1 MFELDLDKI
10 LSISYKTIF
19 IYSRMKTLFD
29 IATRLEEER
38 QRLSLD
44 YQTLAERTGLTPLSV
59 RGVLQ
64 GRTAP
69 RTTTLMAIADQLGLE
84 VLLLP
89 KVVASGL
96 QAHTA
101 EEPPPPALSR
111 VDRIVAETS
120 QLAGANVKSAK
131 AKGV

>member
-1 MFELDLDKI
+1 
-10 LSISYKTIF
+10 
-19 IYSRMKTLFD
+19 MKTLSEV
-29 IATRLEEER
+29 AKRLEDER
-38 QRLSLD
+38 RRLMLD
-44 YQTLAERTGLTPLSV
+44 YQALAERTGLTPLSV
-59 RGVLQ
+59 RNVLQ
-64 GRTAP
+64 GRSAP
-69 RTTTLMAIADQLGLE
+69 RITTLMALADPLGLE

-120 QLAGANVKSAK
+120 QLAAAGGKK
-131 AKGV
+131 AKGGQP

>member
-1 MFELDLDKI
+1 
-10 LSISYKTIF
+10 
-19 IYSRMKTLFD
+19 MKTLSE
-29 IATRLEEER
+29 IASRLEEER
-38 QRLSLD
+38 QRLMLD

-59 RGVLQ
+59 RSVLQ

-69 RTTTLMAIADQLGLE
+69 RITTLMAIADQLGLE

-96 QAHTA
+96 QAHTV
-101 EEPPPPALSR
+101 EEPPPALSR

-120 QLAGANVKSAK
+120 QLAGAHIKSTK
-131 AKGV
+131 PKGA

>member
-1 MFELDLDKI
+1 
-10 LSISYKTIF
+10 
-19 IYSRMKTLFD
+19 MKTLFD
-29 IATRLEEER
+29 MASQLEAERRRLNI
-38 QRLSLD
+38 D
-44 YQTLAERTGLTPLSV
+44 YQALAERTGLTPLSV

-69 RTTTLMAIADQLGLE
+69 RITTLMAIADQLGLE

-96 QAHTA
+96 QAQVDEA
-101 EEPPPPALSR
+101 PAPAPALSR

-120 QLAGANVKSAK
+120 QLAGASVKP
-131 AKGV
+131 KGV

>member
-1 MFELDLDKI
+1 
-10 LSISYKTIF
+10 
-19 IYSRMKTLFD
+19 MKTLSEV
-29 IATRLEEER
+29 AARLEGER
-38 QRLSLD
+38 QRLGLE
-44 YQTLAERTGLTPLSV
+44 YQAIAESTGLTPLSV
-59 RGVLQ
+59 RSVLQ

-69 RTTTLMAIADQLGLE
+69 RITTLMAIADRLGLE

-89 KVVASGL
+89 KVVATGL

-120 QLAGANVKSAK
+120 QLAGANTRNARP
-131 AKGV
+131 

>member
-1 MFELDLDKI
+1 
-10 LSISYKTIF
+10 
-19 IYSRMKTLFD
+19 MKTLAD
-29 IATRLEEER
+29 IANRLEDAR
-38 QRLSLD
+38 QRLKLD
-44 YQTLAERTGLTPLSV
+44 YQTLAEKTGLTPLSV

-69 RTTTLMAIADQLGLE
+69 RITTLMAIADQLGLE

-89 KVVASGL
+89 KVVATGL

-101 EEPPPPALSR
+101 EEPPPPPLSR

-120 QLAGANVKSAK
+120 QLAAASVKK
-131 AKGV
+131 PRP

>member
-1 MFELDLDKI
+1 
-10 LSISYKTIF
+10 
-19 IYSRMKTLFD
+19 MKTLSE

-38 QRLSLD
+38 RRLMLD

-69 RTTTLMAIADQLGLE
+69 RITTLMAIADRLGLE

-89 KVVASGL
+89 KMVATGL

-120 QLAGANVKSAK
+120 QLAAANVKK
-131 AKGV
+131 AKGPNP

>member
-1 MFELDLDKI
+1 
-10 LSISYKTIF
+10 
-19 IYSRMKTLFD
+19 MKTLSE
-29 IATRLEEER
+29 IATRLEDER
-38 QRLSLD
+38 RRLMLD
-44 YQTLAERTGLTPLSV
+44 YQALAERTGLTPLSV

-69 RTTTLMAIADQLGLE
+69 RITTLMAIADQLGLE

-89 KVVASGL
+89 KVVATGL

-120 QLAGANVKSAK
+120 QLAAANVKK
-131 AKGV
+131 PRP

>member
-1 MFELDLDKI
+1 
-10 LSISYKTIF
+10 
-19 IYSRMKTLFD
+19 MKTLSD

-69 RTTTLMAIADQLGLE
+69 RITTLMAIADQLGLE

-96 QAHTA
+96 QAHTV
-101 EEPPPPALSR
+101 EEPMPPALSR

-120 QLAGANVKSAK
+120 LLAGANIKHTK
-131 AKGV
+131 ANKP

>member
-1 MFELDLDKI
+1 
-10 LSISYKTIF
+10 
-19 IYSRMKTLFD
+19 MKTLTE
-29 IATRLEEER
+29 IATRLEAER
-38 QRLSLD
+38 LRLMLD

-59 RGVLQ
+59 RNVLQ
-64 GRTAP
+64 GRAAP
-69 RTTTLMAIADQLGLE
+69 RITTLMAIADQLGLE

-89 KVVASGL
+89 KVVARGL
-96 QAHTA
+96 QAHTV

-120 QLAGANVKSAK
+120 QLAAAAAGGKK

>member
-1 MFELDLDKI
+1 
-10 LSISYKTIF
+10 
-19 IYSRMKTLFD
+19 MKTLTEL
-29 IATRLEEER
+29 ASQLEGER
-38 QRLSLD
+38 QRLGLD
-44 YQTLAERTGLTPLSV
+44 YQTIAMRTGLTPLSV

-69 RTTTLMAIADQLGLE
+69 RITTLMAIADQLGLE

-101 EEPPPPALSR
+101 EEPLPPALSR

-120 QLAGANVKSAK
+120 QLAGANAGK
-131 AKGV
+131 AKGA